1 MASMLSFDWDE
12 TKNKQNRRKHGIW
25 FEEAKTAF
33 DDPNGRLFDDQ
44 EHSGDSEDRFI
55 LIGYSSTERLLVVV
69 HCLRDNDS
77 TVRLIS
83 ARKATKKERMFYEK
97 RV

>member
-1 MASMLSFDWDE
+1 MLSFDWDE
-12 TKNKQNRRKHGIW
+12 GKNKQNRKKHGIW

-33 DDPNGRLFDDQ
+33 DDPNGRLFSDQ
-44 EHSGDSEDRFI
+44 EHSDDNEDRFV
-55 LIGYSSTERLLVVV
+55 LIGYSSTNRLLVVI
-69 HCLRDNDS
+69 HCLRNDDS

-83 ARKATKKERMFYEK
+83 ARKATKRERMFYEK

>member
-1 MASMLSFDWDE
+1 MLSFEWDE
-12 TKNKQNRRKHGIW
+12 GKNKQNRKKHGIW

-33 DDPNGRLFDDQ
+33 DDPHGRLFNDQ
-44 EHSGDSEDRFI
+44 EHSNDGEDRFV
-55 LIGYSSTERLLVVV
+55 LIGYSSTDRLLVVI
-69 HCLRDNDS
+69 HCLRNNDS

-83 ARKATKKERMFYEK
+83 ARKATKRERMFYEK

>member
-1 MASMLSFDWDE
+1 MLSFEWDE
-12 TKNKQNRRKHGIW
+12 GKNKQNRKKHGIW

-33 DDPNGRLFDDQ
+33 DDPLGRLFNDQ
-44 EHSGDSEDRFI
+44 AHSDNNEDRFV
-55 LIGYSSTERLLVVV
+55 LIGYSSTDRLLVVI
-69 HCLRDNDS
+69 HCLRNNDS

-83 ARKATKKERMFYEK
+83 ARKATKRERMFYEK